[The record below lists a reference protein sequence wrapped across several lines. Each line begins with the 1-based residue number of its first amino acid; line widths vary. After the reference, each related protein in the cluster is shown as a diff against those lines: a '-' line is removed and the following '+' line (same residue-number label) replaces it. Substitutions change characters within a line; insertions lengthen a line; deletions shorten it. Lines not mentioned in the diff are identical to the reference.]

1 MTRLLRR
8 TLLCGLLLA
17 ALTALAV
24 AADWWIA
31 VPAEV
36 QPTYVGRETCAACH
50 QQQFDQWQGSHH
62 DLAMD
67 LATPQTVLGNFE
79 DQQLTYLG
87 RTSRMFRRDGK
98 YFVNT
103 EGPDGQPHDFEVKY
117 VFGVDPLQQYLVQFD
132 DGRVQVLRECWDT
145 QAGRWFYQ
153 YPPDLRDERLQADD
167 PLHWTGSLS
176 NWNHM
181 CAKCHST
188 GVEKNYNPHTD
199 RFDTQFTEIDVSC
212 ETCHGPGSLHVQLA
226 TSKSL
231 FWDRHHGYG
240 LPRLK
245 SEETKTEI
253 ESCALCHSRH
263 RQVYPGWT
271 PGHELLDYL
280 APSLLEE
287 PLYYPDGQ
295 ILDEVYVYGSF
306 VQSKMHA
313 KGVRCTDCHDPHTTR
328 LKHEGNQVCTSC
340 HQHPA
345 GKYDVPAH
353 HHHPVGSSGA
363 SCVACHMPSRHY
375 MIVDPRRD
383 HSLRVPRPDLS
394 VQLGTPNA
402 CTACHLDTSQSDQ
415 HEHYQDWLAAAGSG
429 DAAAAA
435 EIQRVDRWCA
445 DAVQRWY
452 GDSPQRKP
460 HYALALAAA
469 RAGQPEA
476 EELLTQQLRDRETP
490 GIVRA
495 TVVAELARLST
506 SSSQGLVVEALA
518 DADPLVRAAAAAGLQ
533 GMGLS
538 AEERAQALTPLLDD
552 PVRLVRTEAARVL
565 AAARNHVPP
574 DRQEA
579 LLAALDEYRTG
590 QLADRDQAAAEMNL
604 GNLAEDLGQTRQAIR
619 HYQTALAR
627 DDHLATARF
636 NLGLLYT
643 RQGQYD
649 LAAEQYRYLVDHL
662 PTAPL
667 LDRERQ
673 PLLALA
679 HHRLGLVLA
688 MQENFA
694 EAETHL
700 READRLQPD
709 RFDFLYTLGVFYL
722 QTGRWEEAAGAAG
735 RLRARFPDDPR
746 AEVLLQDARRRQPP
760 GS

>member
-8 TLLCGLLLA
+8 LCLFGLLFA
-17 ALTALAV
+17 ALAALAV

-31 VPAEV
+31 APEDI

-50 QQQFDQWQGSHH
+50 QQQIDQWKGSHH

-67 LATPQTVLGNFE
+67 LATPETVLGDFQ

-87 RTSRMFRRDGK
+87 HTSRMFRRDGH

-117 VFGVDPLQQYLVQFD
+117 VFGVDPLQQYLVEFD

-153 YPPDLRDERLQADD
+153 FPPDLRDERLRPDD
-167 PLHWTGSLS
+167 PLHWTRHLS

-188 GVEKNYNPHTD
+188 GVEKNYNPHTN

-212 ETCHGPGSLHVQLA
+212 ETCHGPGSLHVELA

-245 SEETKTEI
+245 ADDTKTEI

-263 RQVYPGWT
+263 RQIYPGWR
-271 PGHELLDYL
+271 PGQELLDYL

-287 PLYYPDGQ
+287 QLYYADGQ

-306 VQSKMHA
+306 LQSKMHA
-313 KGVRCTDCHDPHTTR
+313 KGVRCTDCHDPHTAR
-328 LKHEGNQVCTSC
+328 LKHQGNQVCTSC

-353 HHHPVGSSGA
+353 HHHPVGSRGA
-363 SCVACHMPSRHY
+363 SCVECHMPSRHY

-402 CTACHLDTSQSDQ
+402 CTACHLDSSQSDE
-415 HEHYQDWLAAAGSG
+415 HEHYQDWLAAARRG

-435 EIQRVDRWCA
+435 EVERVDRWCA
-445 DAVQRWY
+445 DAFQRWY
-452 GDSPQRKP
+452 GDPAQGKP
-460 HYALALAAA
+460 HFAHALAAA
-469 RAGQPEA
+469 RTGKPEA
-476 EELLTQQLRDRETP
+476 EELLTRQLRDRETP

-495 TVVAELARLST
+495 TVVAQLAGLTT
-506 SSSQGLVVEALA
+506 SSSQGLVVEAL
-518 DADPLVRAAAAAGLQ
+518 DDPDPLIRATAAAGLQ
-533 GMGLS
+533 ASGLPG
-538 AEERAQALTPLLDD
+538 EELARALTPLLDD

-565 AAARNHVPP
+565 AGAGQHVPA
-574 DRQEA
+574 DRQPD
-579 LLAALDEYRTG
+579 LLAALDEYRRG

-604 GNLAEDLGQTRQAIR
+604 GNLAEDLGQTRQAID
-619 HYQTALAR
+619 HYQRTLKR
-627 DDHLATARF
+627 DEHLATARF

-643 RQGQYD
+643 RQAAYD
-649 LAAEQYRYLVDHL
+649 LAAEQYRHLVAAL
-662 PTAPL
+662 PTAPIL
-667 LDRERQ
+667 EGERQ

-688 MQENFA
+688 MTEKLA
-694 EAETHL
+694 EAEANL
-700 READRLQPD
+700 QEAHQLQPD
-709 RFDFLYTLGVFYL
+709 HFDFLYALGVFYL
-722 QTGRWEEAAGAAG
+722 QTGRWDQATAC
-735 RLRARFPDDPR
+735 ARQLQEQFPHDPR
-746 AEVLLQDARRRQPP
+746 ADVLLRDALSRQPP
-760 GS
+760 GK